1 MMVSSQ
7 AIESTS
13 DEIVK
18 LREEELYPQLVKGK
32 IDLRELASAESPY
45 TFALVYT
52 HILNHQPDYP
62 LER

>member
-1 MMVSSQ
+1 MQKV
-7 AIESTS
+7 EHR
-13 DEIVK
+13 
-18 LREEELYPQLVKGK
+18 LRK